1 MNTTLFF
8 QSLKDSLNENDQKI
22 LIESAKQDKL
32 LLKQIRN
39 NDFFMQC
46 VESFGIS

>member
-22 LIESAKQDKL
+22 LIESAKTRQIASEANQ
-32 LLKQIRN
+32 KQ
-39 NDFFMQC
+39 
-46 VESFGIS
+46 